1 MAETAPQIYGNH
13 RKFVPLYHFVSF
25 AILAVNQTWAIVRLV
40 RTPSWESGFGVLLA
54 FALLCIF
61 YYLREFPLKVQDR
74 LIRLEMRLRLQQVL
88 PADLRLRIQELTVV
102 QLIALRFA
110 SDAGRP
116 RPKKKRSRVAAVAA
130 ATRPAPSRSRPAR
143 SGAAARRNSL
153 CSIALLA
160 QSRLTTPET
169 TSSAPHSQ
177 SSRFCSW

>member
-1 MAETAPQIYGNH
+1 MAETVPQTYANH

-88 PADLRLRIQELTVV
+88 PADLRPRILELTAA
-102 QLIALRFA
+102 QLVGLRFA
-110 SDAGRP
+110 SDAEMTDLVRDVLANNIQD
-116 RPKKKRSRVAAVAA
+116 RETIKKKIKNWQADNLRA
-130 ATRPAPSRSRPAR
+130 
-143 SGAAARRNSL
+143 
-153 CSIALLA
+153 
-160 QSRLTTPET
+160 
-169 TSSAPHSQ
+169 
-177 SSRFCSW
+177 